1 MVLTRF
7 FSAALLLLLFTSYKI
22 DFDVKEKE
30 KVLGQV
36 LQQAIMSGHF
46 SPVQFNDSFS
56 ERAFELYLKRLDVR
70 KQFLTQ
76 EDVNDLSKYKL
87 EIDNQLSLGEY
98 ALLDNAV
105 LIMSQRI
112 KDTKV
117 FYQDILDKPFD
128 FKVNEAIEVDPEKF
142 GWASNNSE
150 LKDRWRKTLKYQVL
164 TRLHTQ
170 LEVQRKAKETN
181 DTTVQIKT
189 FEELEEDARKKV
201 LKSMDDWFSRMEK
214 FDRVDR
220 QGEFFDAIGTAIDPH
235 TNYFAPKEKE
245 NFDISM
251 SGQLEGIGATLQES
265 DGYIKV
271 INIVPGSPSWKQG
284 ELKVNDLILSVAQAS
299 AEPVDITGMRID
311 DAVRLIRGKKGTEVR
326 LTIKKQD
333 GQIKTISIIRDVVVI
348 EETYAKSAILK
359 KEKEKEQYGY
369 IYLPKFYADFNDKK
383 GRRCSED
390 IKQELTKLKNE
401 NISGLIIDLRDNGGG
416 SLQDVVDIMGL
427 FIPTGPVVQVK
438 SRGGMPY
445 VLSDLDEN
453 IYYDGKLIIMVNEV
467 SASASEILAAAVQD
481 YKRGVVIGSTAT
493 FGKGTVQRV
502 VDLDAFLNMTYSD
515 MRPLGSLKLTNQK
528 FYRINGGATQLKGV
542 SSDIVLPDNFQ
553 YIDIGEKELDYPMQ
567 WTEIAA
573 TNYNKYSKPVQNIE
587 ELKKLSAERVKK
599 NATFG
604 MIEENAK
611 FLKQQR
617 DRTSLPLNLEEYKT
631 AQDKIK
637 EMNKKFEDIK
647 KEIVELSPTLLKAD
661 KPRTETDT
669 TYKKRSDEWLKELKK
684 DVYLLESLSIL
695 KEMKQ

>member
-1 MVLTRF
+1 MLFTRF
-7 FSAALLLLLFTSYKI
+7 FSGALLLLLFTSYKI
-22 DFDVKEKE
+22 DFDSKEKE

-36 LQQAIMSGHF
+36 IQQAIMSGHF

-56 ERAFELYLKRLDVR
+56 ERAFQLYLKRMDVR
-70 KQFLTQ
+70 KQFFTQ
-76 EDVNDLSKYKL
+76 EDVNDLSRFKR
-87 EIDNQLSLGEY
+87 EIDNQLATGDY
-98 ALLDNAV
+98 TILDNAI

-112 KDTKV
+112 KDTRG
-117 FYQDILDKPFD
+117 FYQEILAKPFD
-128 FKVNEAIEVDPEKF
+128 FTKDEMIEVDPDKLE
-142 GWASNNSE
+142 WAKDKTE
-150 LKDRWRKTLKYQVL
+150 LKERWRKTLKYQTL
-164 TRLHTQ
+164 TRLYTQ
-170 LEVQRKAKETN
+170 LEAQKKALETN
-181 DTTVQIKT
+181 DTTVQQKT
-189 FEELEEDARKKV
+189 FEELEEDSRKKV
-201 LKSMDDWFSRMEK
+201 LKSMDDWFARIDK
-214 FDRVDR
+214 FDRIDR
-220 QGEFFDAIGTAIDPH
+220 QGEFFDAVGMAIDPH

-265 DGYIKV
+265 DGFIKV

-284 ELKVNDLILSVAQAS
+284 ELKVNDLILSVAQADGE
-299 AEPVDITGMRID
+299 AVDITGMRID

-326 LTIKKQD
+326 LTLKKQD
-333 GQIKTISIIRDVVVI
+333 GQLKTISIIRDVVVI

-359 KEKEKEQYGY
+359 KEKEKENYGY

-390 IKQELTKLKNE
+390 IKQELQKLKGE

-438 SRGGMPY
+438 SRTGMPY
-445 VLSDLDEN
+445 VLSDLDDN
-453 IYYDGKLIIMVNEV
+453 IYYDGKLIVLVNEV

-481 YKRGVVIGSTAT
+481 YNRGIVVGSAST

-502 VDLDAFLNMTYSD
+502 VDLDAFLNATYSD

-542 SSDIVLPDNFQ
+542 NADIILPDNFMH
-553 YIDIGEKELDYPMQ
+553 IDIGEKELDHPMQ

-573 TNYNKYSKPVQNIE
+573 ASYNRYAKGVQNLE
-587 ELKKLSAERVKK
+587 DLKKQSAERVKK
-599 NATFG
+599 SGTFS

-617 DRTSLPLNLEEYKT
+617 ERTSLPLNLEVYK
-631 AQDKIK
+631 ANQEKIK

-647 KEIVELSPTLLKAD
+647 KEIPELNPLLLKAD
-661 KPRTETDT
+661 KPRTESDT
-669 TYKKRSDEWLKELKK
+669 TYKKRSEEWLKELKK
-684 DVYLLESLSIL
+684 DVYLLESLAIL
-695 KEMKQ
+695 KEMK

>member
-1 MVLTRF
+1 MLFTRF
-7 FSAALLLLLFTSYKI
+7 FSGALLLLLFTSYKI
-22 DFDVKEKE
+22 DFDSKEKE

-36 LQQAIMSGHF
+36 IQQAIMSGHF

-56 ERAFELYLKRLDVR
+56 ERAFQLYLKRMDVR
-70 KQFLTQ
+70 KQFFTQ
-76 EDVNDLSKYKL
+76 EDVNDLSRFKR
-87 EIDNQLSLGEY
+87 EIDNQLATGDY
-98 ALLDNAV
+98 TILDNAI

-112 KDTKV
+112 KDTRG
-117 FYQDILDKPFD
+117 FYQEILAKPFD
-128 FKVNEAIEVDPEKF
+128 FTKDEMIEVDPDKLE
-142 GWASNNSE
+142 WAKDKTE
-150 LKDRWRKTLKYQVL
+150 LKERWRKTLKYQTL
-164 TRLHTQ
+164 TRLYTQ
-170 LEVQRKAKETN
+170 LEAQKKALETN
-181 DTTVQIKT
+181 DTTVQQKT
-189 FEELEEDARKKV
+189 FEELEEDSRKKV
-201 LKSMDDWFSRMEK
+201 LKSMDDWFARIDK
-214 FDRVDR
+214 FDRIDR
-220 QGEFFDAIGTAIDPH
+220 QGEFFDAVGMAIDPH

-265 DGYIKV
+265 DGFIKV

-284 ELKVNDLILSVAQAS
+284 ELKVNDLILSVAQADGE
-299 AEPVDITGMRID
+299 AVDITGMRID

-326 LTIKKQD
+326 LTLKKQD
-333 GQIKTISIIRDVVVI
+333 GQLKTISIIRDVVVI

-359 KEKEKEQYGY
+359 KEKEKENYGY

-390 IKQELTKLKNE
+390 IKQELQKLKGE

-438 SRGGMPY
+438 SRTGMPY
-445 VLSDLDEN
+445 VLSDLDDN
-453 IYYDGKLIIMVNEV
+453 IYYDGKLIVLVNEV

-481 YKRGVVIGSTAT
+481 YNRGIVVGSAST

-502 VDLDAFLNMTYSD
+502 VDLDAFLNATYSD

-542 SSDIVLPDNFQ
+542 NADIILPDNFMH
-553 YIDIGEKELDYPMQ
+553 IDIGEKELDHPMQ

-573 TNYNKYSKPVQNIE
+573 ASYNRYAKGVQNLE
-587 ELKKLSAERVKK
+587 DLKKQSAERVKK
-599 NATFG
+599 SSTFS

-617 DRTSLPLNLEEYKT
+617 ERTSLPLNLEVYK
-631 AQDKIK
+631 ANQEKIK

-647 KEIVELSPTLLKAD
+647 KEIPELNPLLLKAD
-661 KPRTETDT
+661 KPRTESDT
-669 TYKKRSDEWLKELKK
+669 TYKKRSEEWLKELKK
-684 DVYLLESLSIL
+684 DVYLLESLAIL
-695 KEMKQ
+695 KEMK

>member
-1 MVLTRF
+1 MLFARF
-7 FSAALLLLLFTSYKI
+7 FSGVLLLLLFTSYKI
-22 DFDVKEKE
+22 EFDAKEKE

-36 LQQAIMSGHF
+36 IQQAIMSGHF
-46 SPVQFNDSFS
+46 LPVQFNDSFS
-56 ERAFELYLKRLDVR
+56 ERAFQLYLKRMDVR

-76 EDVNDLSKYKL
+76 EDINDLSRFKK
-87 EIDNQLSLGEY
+87 EIDNQLATGEY
-98 ALLDNAV
+98 ALLDNAI

-112 KDTKV
+112 KDTKGY
-117 FYQDILDKPFD
+117 YQEILNKPFD
-128 FKVNEAIEVDPEKF
+128 FTLNETIEVDPDKLE
-142 GWASNNSE
+142 WAKDKND
-150 LKDRWRKTLKYQVL
+150 LKERWRKTLKYQTL
-164 TRLHTQ
+164 TRLYTQ
-170 LEVQRKAKETN
+170 LEAQKKAEETN

-201 LKSMDDWFSRMEK
+201 LKSMNDWFGRMEK
-214 FDRVDR
+214 FDRTDR
-220 QGEFFDAIGTAIDPH
+220 QGEFFDAMGMAVDPH

-284 ELKVNDLILSVAQAS
+284 ELKVNDLILSVAQADG
-299 AEPVDITGMRID
+299 EPVDITGMRID

-326 LTIKKQD
+326 LTLKKQD

-359 KEKEKEQYGY
+359 KEKEKENYGY

-390 IKQELTKLKNE
+390 MKQELIKLKNE

-438 SRGGMPY
+438 SRTGMPY

-453 IYYDGKLIIMVNEV
+453 IYYDGKLIILVNEV

-481 YKRGVVIGSTAT
+481 YNRGIVVGSAAT

-502 VDLDAFLNMTYSD
+502 IDLDNFLNATYSD
-515 MRPLGSLKLTNQK
+515 MRPLGSLKITNQK
-528 FYRINGGATQLKGV
+528 FYRVNGGATQLKGV
-542 SSDIVLPDNFQ
+542 NADIVLPDNFQ
-553 YIDIGEKELDYPMQ
+553 YIDIGEKELDHPMQ

-573 TNYNKYSKPVQNIE
+573 ASYNRYPKGVQNLE
-587 ELKKLSAERVKK
+587 ELKKLSAERIKK
-599 NATFG
+599 NATFS

-617 DRTSLPLNLEEYKT
+617 DRTSLPLNLNEYK
-631 AQDKIK
+631 ANQEKIK

-647 KEIVELSPTLLKAD
+647 KEIPELSPALLKAD
-661 KPRTETDT
+661 KPRTESDT
-669 TYKKRSDEWLKELKK
+669 TYKKRSEEWLKELKK
-684 DVYLLESLSIL
+684 DVYLLESLAIL
-695 KEMKQ
+695 KEMK